1 MDIDIFCYMNPEAA
15 EPENRYPVPFFQSA
29 EECEL
34 VSFSMNDKGQYAFVV
49 EVMDS
54 CKENFVDRG
63 VLLKI
68 PGNQFVLHS
77 NELGI
82 FNVRW
87 RSVDIS
93 QGGPGIVTE
102 WLFQGE
108 RIDAVFN

>member
-1 MDIDIFCYMNPEAA
+1 MNPSATSA
-15 EPENRYPVPFFQSA
+15 EDRYPIPFFQSA
-29 EECEL
+29 ESIAL
-34 VSFSMNDKGQYAFVV
+34 VSVSIDDRNRYAFVFEIV
-49 EVMDS
+49 DA
-54 CKENFVDRG
+54 CKENFADRG

-77 NELGI
+77 NELGV

-93 QGGPGIVTE
+93 QEGPGIVTE

-108 RIDAVFN
+108 RIDVIFN

>member
-1 MDIDIFCYMNPEAA
+1 MDIDIFCYMNPGASD
-15 EPENRYPVPFFQSA
+15 PQGRYPIPFFQSA
-29 EECEL
+29 EECNL
-34 VSFSMNDKGQYAFVV
+34 VSFSVDEKGRYAFVI
-49 EVMDS
+49 EVVDS

-77 NELGI
+77 NELGV

-93 QGGPGIVTE
+93 QDDPGIVTE

-108 RIDAVFN
+108 RIDVIFN

>member
-1 MDIDIFCYMNPEAA
+1 MNAEIFCYMNPSATSA
-15 EPENRYPVPFFQSA
+15 EDRYPIPFFQSA
-29 EECEL
+29 ESIAL
-34 VSFSMNDKGQYAFVV
+34 VSFSIDDRNRYAFVFEIV
-49 EVMDS
+49 DA
-54 CKENFVDRG
+54 CKENFADRG

-77 NELGI
+77 NELGV

-93 QGGPGIVTE
+93 QEGPGIVTE

-108 RIDAVFN
+108 RIDVIFN

>member
-1 MDIDIFCYMNPEAA
+1 MQAEVFCYMNPGAA
-15 EPENRYPVPFFQSA
+15 DPQDRYPVPFFQSA
-29 EECEL
+29 DECDL
-34 VSFSMNDKGQYAFVV
+34 VSFSMDENGKYAFVM
-49 EVMDS
+49 EVLDS

-77 NELGI
+77 NELGV

-93 QGGPGIVTE
+93 REGPGIVTE

-108 RIDAVFN
+108 RVDVIFN